1 MGTVVRVPQTRDM
14 IGEELSGDE
23 AWAALRTYGGRKLLT
38 DAFLRFRYADGFSFA
53 RALAFQFV
61 LALVPFSIALVGV
74 ATSLHTESVGRVV
87 ELTLTRIAPGPSAE
101 LIRTSLGRTEEGAGS
116 GPGGELAVWLGLAFA
131 TLNLASA
138 MAQIE
143 RGANRIYGVERDR
156 PFLAKYARA
165 LVLVVAAGLPLI
177 GGFLVLVGG
186 KAVGSALAETFG
198 WGEPAQDAWGL
209 LRIPVGILLT
219 WLASAVLFR
228 WAPRRDQPGYTWL
241 AFGSAVHLLLWVGAT
256 WLLTLYVGFSGS
268 FGSVYG
274 PLTAFVALL
283 LWSNLAGISLFLGLS
298 LAAQLE
304 SARAGQH
311 DPVHPDP
318 GHGGDPDH
326 V

>member
-23 AWAALRTYGGRKLLT
+23 AWAALRTYGGGKLLH
-38 DAFLRFRYADGFSFA
+38 DAFVRFRYADRFSIA

-87 ELTLTRIAPGPSAE
+87 ELTLTGIAPGPSAD
-101 LIRTSLGRTEEGAGS
+101 LIRTSLGRAEGGAS
-116 GPGGELAVWLGLAFA
+116 GPGGELAVWLGLGFA

-156 PFLAKYARA
+156 PFHAKYGRA
-165 LVLVVAAGLPLI
+165 LALAVSAGLPLV
-177 GGFLVLVGG
+177 GGFLILVGG
-186 KAVGSALAETFG
+186 KAVGGALAETFQ
-198 WGEPAQDAWGL
+198 WGESARDVWGW
-209 LRIPVGILLT
+209 LRIPVGISLT

-228 WAPRRDQPGYTWL
+228 RAPRRDQPGYTWL

-256 WLLTLYVGFSGS
+256 WLLTLYVSYSGS

-283 LWSNLAGISLFLGLS
+283 LWSQLAGISLLLGLS

-311 DPVHPDP
+311 DPIHPDP

>member
-38 DAFLRFRYADGFSFA
+38 DAFLRFRYADGFSVA

-87 ELTLTRIAPGPSAE
+87 ELTLIRIAPGPSAE

-116 GPGGELAVWLGLAFA
+116 GPGGALAVWLGLAFA

-156 PFLAKYARA
+156 PFLAKYARS

-177 GGFLVLVGG
+177 GGFLVLVAG
-186 KAVGSALAETFG
+186 KAVGGALAETFG
-198 WGEPAQDAWGL
+198 WGESAQDAWGL
-209 LRIPVGILLT
+209 LRIPAGVLLT

-283 LWSNLAGISLFLGLS
+283 LWSNLAGVSLFLGLS

>member
-23 AWAALRTYGGRKLLT
+23 AWAALRTYGGGKLLS
-38 DAFLRFRYADGFSFA
+38 DAFLRFRYADGFSIA

-74 ATSLHTESVGRVV
+74 AMSLHTESVGRVV
-87 ELTLTRIAPGPSAE
+87 ELTLTRIAPGPSAD
-101 LIRTSLGRTEEGAGS
+101 LVRTSLGRAGTDAGS
-116 GPGGELAVWLGLAFA
+116 GSGGELAVWLGLGFA

-156 PFLAKYARA
+156 PFLAKYGRA
-165 LVLVVAAGLPLI
+165 LGLAVAAGLPLV
-177 GGFLVLVGG
+177 GGFLILVGG
-186 KAVGSALAETFG
+186 EAVGGALAETFR
-198 WGEPAQDAWGL
+198 WGGSTRDVWDW
-209 LRIPVGILLT
+209 LRIPVGVALT

-228 WAPRRDQPGYTWL
+228 LAPRRDQPGYTWL

-283 LWSNLAGISLFLGLS
+283 LWSQLAGISLFLGLS

>member
-23 AWAALRTYGGRKLLT
+23 AWAALRTYGGGKLLS
-38 DAFLRFRYADGFSFA
+38 DAFLRFRYADGFSIA

-87 ELTLTRIAPGPSAE
+87 ELTLTRIAPGPSAD
-101 LIRTSLGRTEEGAGS
+101 LIRTSLGRAEGGAGS
-116 GPGGELAVWLGLAFA
+116 GPGGELAVWLGLGFA

-156 PFLAKYARA
+156 PFLAKYGRA
-165 LVLVVAAGLPLI
+165 LVLAVAAGLPLV
-177 GGFLVLVGG
+177 GGFLILVGG
-186 KAVGSALAETFG
+186 KAVGGALAETFH
-198 WGEPAQDAWGL
+198 WGEAAQDVWGW
-209 LRIPVGILLT
+209 LRIPVGVLLT

-283 LWSNLAGISLFLGLS
+283 LWSQLAGISLFLGLS

-326 V
+326 I

>member
-38 DAFLRFRYADGFSFA
+38 DAFLRFRYADGFSIA

-87 ELTLTRIAPGPSAE
+87 ELTLTRIAPGPSAD
-101 LIRTSLGRTEEGAGS
+101 LIRTSLGRAEDGGGS
-116 GPGGELAVWLGLAFA
+116 GPGGELAVWLGLGFA

-186 KAVGSALAETFG
+186 RAVGSALADTFH
-198 WGEPAQDAWGL
+198 WGGAAQGAWGW